1 VIRRVAK
8 IAVLLL
14 LGAIALAI
22 GAISVAAGCARDG
35 R

>member
-8 IAVLLL
+8 IAALLL
-14 LGAIALAI
+14 LGAVALVV